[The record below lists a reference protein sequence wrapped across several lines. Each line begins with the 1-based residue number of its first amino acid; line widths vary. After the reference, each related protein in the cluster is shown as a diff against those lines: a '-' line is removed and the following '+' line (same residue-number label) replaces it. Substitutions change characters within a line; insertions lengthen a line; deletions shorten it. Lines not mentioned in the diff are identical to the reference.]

1 MDDVRQLQHVEKEGL
16 RSPGAE
22 GGRLWENPLAR
33 QAENRADRNQI
44 TAGNRQYVWNG
55 WVGQRGLEG
64 GGVFQTCGD
73 DPIIEEFSLE
83 LGKVL
88 RLL

>member
-22 GGRLWENPLAR
+22 GGRLGEDRLAR
-33 QAENRADRNQI
+33 QAENHADRNQI
-44 TAGNRQYVWNG
+44 EAGNRQYVWNG
-55 WVGQRGLEG
+55 WVGRRGLEG

-73 DPIIEEFSLE
+73 VPIIEEFSLG

-88 RLL
+88 RLR